1 MQSTD
6 SPTLSEADWWMPSPE
21 SFDDLTVT
29 DTETGWELS
38 APDDTELAEWLSY
51 WSQDEEHHAF
61 FERTFL
67 SILTDHAELVI
78 ENYGKNE
85 DVPVGGHTDPE
96 QAEDECPRVLPE
108 HESGSDSEPSP

>member
-1 MQSTD
+1 
-6 SPTLSEADWWMPSPE
+6 MPSPE

-61 FERTFL
+61 FERTFH
-67 SILTDHAELVI
+67 SILAYHAETVLSNL
-78 ENYGKNE
+78 ETNGKNE

-96 QAEDECPRVLPE
+96 QAEE
-108 HESGSDSEPSP
+108 HLAGELS